1 MTTRYIPVQ
10 PGQRVRRCL
19 GPADRPRW
27 WQRLW
32 PTRRRAVPSYATPE
46 QCRTAHPGCEVW
58 SVNVREKRKP

>member
-19 GPADRPRW
+19 GPAERPE
-27 WQRLW
+27 LE
-32 PTRRRAVPSYATPE
+32 PAPPVAVLPSYPTAE
-46 QCRTAHPGCEVW
+46 LCRALHPGCEVW